1 MSRLIALFAL
11 FALSSAQTINA
22 TLAQSDYCYKV
33 VKTEVTLQT
42 PPVSTT
48 FYSLWTNSGDTPS
61 SYSYFLTGTQLNP
74 FRACSDFTCMQI
86 PSCRDKTNRDWMI
99 GGSAVL
105 AGLTALTIFF
115 AYCCDW
121 CGCRRA
127 AHYRQQDKEE
137 AKKLALRRAAD
148 FSSSK
153 LTPMP
158 IVVK

>member
-11 FALSSAQTINA
+11 FALSSAQSINA
-22 TLAQSDYCYKV
+22 TLNQSDYCYVV

-61 SYSYFLTGTQLNP
+61 SYTYTLAGTQPNP
-74 FRACSDFTCMQI
+74 FRACSSFKCGEI
-86 PSCRDKTNRDWMI
+86 PSCRDKTNREWMI
-99 GGSAVL
+99 GGSSVL
-105 AGLTALTIFF
+105 AGLTALTISF

-127 AHYRQQDKEE
+127 AYYRQQEAD

-148 FSSSK
+148 FSSPK
-153 LTPMP
+153 LTPIP
-158 IVVK
+158 IIVK